1 MYSYTI
7 NRILY
12 KIFVE
17 RYDLSSSKSGKSEDK
32 SKTFL
37 VSSNF
42 ISGEM
47 LTSKKKNTYFF
58 I

>member
-47 LTSKKKNTYFF
+47 LTSKKKNTFF